1 MCRFLCDHLMRKWPL
16 SKHIYFYRPFFDS
29 KTVPDKVPFHVMAEG
44 DVESFPDLPEYCV
57 DVPAEGRE
65 LLCQEGRLLGLT
77 GPSQFG

>member
-1 MCRFLCDHLMRKWPL
+1 
-16 SKHIYFYRPFFDS
+16 
-29 KTVPDKVPFHVMAEG
+29 MAEG